1 MEQKMENDEYL
12 SNPAE
17 FEKKEH
23 RCTDP
28 DCLDCDEPIYFAMH
42 DKHHKFSLSLT
53 TLIECLKFAE
63 NEGAIPPIDISWWG
77 EISNRVPS
85 IHVLQDN
92 TIRS

>member
-1 MEQKMENDEYL
+1 MNTFQIQRNLKRKNID
-12 SNPAE
+12 AQI
-17 FEKKEH
+17 H
-23 RCTDP
+23 RSTDP

-85 IHVLQDN
+85 IHVLKDN

>member
-42 DKHHKFSLSLT
+42 VTS
-53 TLIECLKFAE
+53 I
-63 NEGAIPPIDISWWG
+63 IS
-77 EISNRVPS
+77 SVY
-85 IHVLQDN
+85 H
-92 TIRS
+92 